1 MTSLGL
7 SPLGTELGPW
17 GGPGLITIKGVIPIS
32 GNEVVVVC
40 DRVPRALNDG
50 AYDDALLPGNY
61 ALVDIDPTVGDPP
74 MIPPGEYKA
83 VHSPTV
89 AAAALDDEDETQL
102 VLTTDVRLERGVRYE
117 LTVDYL
123 EGAAGETFAGPNV
136 WVFEALTPVKR
147 YAVLASLGV
156 AVDPYADFANGFV
169 SSSAEDGTPKSVGL
183 SLAGG
188 GNLVWHGGVESTRKR
203 LRRRLLT
210 ERRRFLVLSPSY
222 GTMWPVGQLA
232 RPGTIQ
238 LLVNSIAAGARS
250 EPDVVAAECV
260 ATLDGANSVNLT
272 LRART
277 VDGTV
282 IEVRQVI
289 QI

>member
-32 GNEVVVVC
+32 GNEIVVVC

-50 AYDDALLPGNY
+50 AYDDALRLSNY
-61 ALVDIDPTVGDPP
+61 DLVDIDPTVGDPP

-83 VHSPTV
+83 VHSPSVATV
-89 AAAALDDEDETQL
+89 AVDVEDETQI
-102 VLTTDVRLERGVRYE
+102 VLTTDVRLERGVKYE
-117 LTVDYL
+117 LTVDFL
-123 EGAAGETFAGPNV
+123 EGEAGETFAGPTT
-136 WVFEALTPVKR
+136 WAFEALTPVR
-147 YAVLASLGV
+147 RHAVIASLGV

-169 SSSAEDGTPKSVGL
+169 ASATDGTPKSVGL

-210 ERRRFLVLSPSY
+210 ERRRFLVLSPTY
-222 GTMWPVGQLA
+222 GTTWPVGQLA
-232 RPGTIQ
+232 RPGAIQ
-238 LLVNSIAAGARS
+238 ILVNDIAAGARS

-260 ATLDGANSVNLT
+260 ATLDGAGGLDLT

-277 VDGTV
+277 IDGSTL
-282 IEVRQVI
+282 EVRQVI